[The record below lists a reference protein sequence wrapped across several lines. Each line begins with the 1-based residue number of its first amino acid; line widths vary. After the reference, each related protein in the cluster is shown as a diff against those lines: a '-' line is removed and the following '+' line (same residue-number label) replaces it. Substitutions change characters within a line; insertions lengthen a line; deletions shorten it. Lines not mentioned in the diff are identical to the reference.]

1 MVWIF
6 AAVAMALAV
15 YSEGF
20 RKFLCVCVVVSVLA
34 LFTAM
39 CFIK

>member
-6 AAVAMALAV
+6 AAVVLTLAV

-20 RKFLCVCVVVSVLA
+20 RKFALWCGGAAVVV
-34 LFTAM
+34 
-39 CFIK
+39 FIIAAIVIN